1 MAALFGESAI
11 ARIERVIPGLMA
23 EAGVPGLSMV
33 LVEDAAPLWR
43 GAFGVK
49 EQGKVAAPG
58 QLVDDRTVFEAASL
72 SKPVF
77 AYAVL
82 KLCDDGLLELDTPLA
97 RYLPAPY
104 SAYGLDPD
112 EPRLQRV
119 TARHVLSHSSGMG
132 NWEDANIGRFSFA
145 PGEQF
150 LYSGEGYMYLQRV
163 VEELTGRPLGP
174 YMQER
179 VLDPFDMIDSSY
191 TWRDRYERQAARGH
205 GGRDGGAGT
214 RWPEAYAAYSLYST
228 PTDYARVLV
237 ELMRT
242 VPGDADRLNQETLD
256 RMLTPRTPIDD
267 TLSWGLGWG
276 VLRTDR
282 GDYFWHWGDMR
293 DYQHFTIASRAR
305 RHGLVVM
312 TNSEHGLPVCR
323 DIVAELMGLPFAHP
337 LDTVLRLGW

>member
-1 MAALFGESAI
+1 MATLFGASAI
-11 ARIERVIPGLMA
+11 ARIERVIPRLMA
-23 EAGVPGLSMV
+23 EAGVPGLSMA
-33 LVEDAAPLWR
+33 LVEDAAPVWR

-49 EQGKVAAPG
+49 EQGATPE
-58 QLVDDRTVFEAASL
+58 QMIDDRTVFEAASL

-82 KLCDDGLLELDTPLA
+82 KLCEDGLLDLDTPLT

-104 SAYGLDPD
+104 NAYGLDPD

-145 PGEQF
+145 PGDRF

-163 VEELTGRPLGP
+163 VEEVTGRPLGD

-191 TWRDRYERQAARGH
+191 TWRDRYERQASRGH
-205 GGRDGGAGT
+205 GDREGGAGT
-214 RWPEAYAAYSLYST
+214 RWAGAYAAYSLYST
-228 PTDYARVLV
+228 PSDYARVLV

-242 VPGDADRLNQETLD
+242 GPGEANRLNQETLD
-256 RMLTPRTPIDD
+256 RMLTPQTPIDD

-276 VLRTDR
+276 LLRADR

-293 DYQHFTIASRAR
+293 DYQHFTIASRAQ
-305 RHGLVVM
+305 RHGLVIM
-312 TNSEHGLPVCR
+312 TNSEHGLSVCR
-323 DIVAELMGLPFAHP
+323 DITAALMGPRFAYP